1 MHFDAWWREPWLNN
15 GLQATRPFQF
25 AMQSRAGTDAL
36 VLSVRAALDT
46 RENAVIVSLDGRSAY
61 DSISRASFLA
71 KLREVA
77 PQLLPFARLFYG
89 QASAY
94 CWWDAAGN
102 LREIRQS
109 EGCEQGDPLAP
120 ALFALGQHESL
131 ARAAETLHPSDCLMA
146 FLDDL
151 YLVTVPDRCR
161 GSLDAV
167 THSVAEGCGIASNL
181 GKTRVIRAIAGAAP
195 PRVAELGPD
204 VWRGDKPPNQRGMV
218 VLGSPVGHPDFI
230 AAWTAQRMAQE
241 QELLEHLPLLPDLQ
255 CAWLLLALCAS
266 PRANHALRTVPP
278 PDISLYAQAH
288 DAAMW
293 ATLLELLGGACDTT
307 EAVLLA
313 RVVASLPAA
322 LGGLGLQSASRLAP
336 AAYWAAWADSLPV
349 IQARFRD
356 MAAQL
361 QRHLGDDDARCL
373 AHANAARRLLITE
386 GWGDCPNWHD
396 ITGGL
401 LAAPHAEAGLGDWPH
416 GWQFHASRT
425 RNLYYRDRVL
435 LPTLP
440 PDHRALLRSQSGP
453 HAGSW
458 LAAIPGEAAT
468 TLSPEAM
475 QVALRRRL
483 RLPLP
488 IASGRCG
495 PSPGCGGPVDLLGDH
510 ALACPRTGLL
520 ARRAKV
526 VERAWIRVARDSGT
540 RRPHCPA
547 TMAGTQDGS
556 PRRADRP
563 SPPGLAHLW
572 GDAQRDR
579 AVLRR
584 HARFAADANHA
595 ARMSTEPR
603 CALPSGANGQHTRNL
618 RPPARSASSYLGR
631 WWEADG
637 MVEPSVWCAIWFGSA
652 HFEPHPPSGAPPSLA
667 GHAGGGASCRWPRSR
682 P

>member
-1 MHFDAWWREPWLNN
+1 MI
-15 GLQATRPFQF
+15 G
-25 AMQSRAGTDAL
+25 
-36 VLSVRAALDT
+36 
-46 RENAVIVSLDGRSAY
+46 
-61 DSISRASFLA
+61 
-71 KLREVA
+71 
-77 PQLLPFARLFYG
+77 
-89 QASAY
+89 
-94 CWWDAAGN
+94 
-102 LREIRQS
+102 
-109 EGCEQGDPLAP
+109 
-120 ALFALGQHESL
+120 
-131 ARAAETLHPSDCLMA
+131 
-146 FLDDL
+146 
-151 YLVTVPDRCR
+151 
-161 GSLDAV
+161 
-167 THSVAEGCGIASNL
+167 
-181 GKTRVIRAIAGAAP
+181 AIAGAAP
-195 PRVAELGPD
+195 PGVSELGPD

-218 VLGSPVGHPDFI
+218 VLGSPVGHPDFM

-241 QELLEHLPLLPDLQ
+241 QELLEHLPFLPDLQ

-293 ATLLELLGGACDTT
+293 ATLLELLGGASDTT
-307 EAVLLA
+307 EAAFLA
-313 RVVASLPAA
+313 RTVASLPAA

-349 IQARFRD
+349 IQARFPD

-361 QRHLGDDDARCL
+361 QRHLGDDNARCL
-373 AHANAARRLLITE
+373 AHADAARRLLITE

-495 PSPGCGGPVDLLGDH
+495 PSPGGGGPVDLLGDH

-526 VERAWIRVARDSGT
+526 VERAWIRVAREAVGPEGHIVPQPWLAHTTAPRVEPTDRRRLDLLIYGATPNGIALCCDATLVSPLTRTGQPQPCGADVDGAALRVAERRKRATYPELAAAGPQRLIVLGAEVGGRWPRFGARSGSGPRISSPT
-540 RRPHCPA
+540 RRPARRQVWLGTQVVEHPVGGRAAGRSRHGPRLCLA
-547 TMAGTQDGS
+547 DGLVDLHSRRSTAGTRARVSGRGCRQQAATPGVASPAEAAQLKTDG
-556 PRRADRP
+556 
-563 SPPGLAHLW
+563 L
-572 GDAQRDR
+572 
-579 AVLRR
+579 V
-584 HARFAADANHA
+584 
-595 ARMSTEPR
+595 
-603 CALPSGANGQHTRNL
+603 
-618 RPPARSASSYLGR
+618 
-631 WWEADG
+631 
-637 MVEPSVWCAIWFGSA
+637 V
-652 HFEPHPPSGAPPSLA
+652 
-667 GHAGGGASCRWPRSR
+667 
-682 P
+682 

>member
-1 MHFDAWWREPWLNN
+1 M
-15 GLQATRPFQF
+15 
-25 AMQSRAGTDAL
+25 
-36 VLSVRAALDT
+36 
-46 RENAVIVSLDGRSAY
+46 
-61 DSISRASFLA
+61 
-71 KLREVA
+71 
-77 PQLLPFARLFYG
+77 
-89 QASAY
+89 
-94 CWWDAAGN
+94 
-102 LREIRQS
+102 
-109 EGCEQGDPLAP
+109 
-120 ALFALGQHESL
+120 
-131 ARAAETLHPSDCLMA
+131 
-146 FLDDL
+146 
-151 YLVTVPDRCR
+151 PDRCR

-181 GKTRVIRAIAGAAP
+181 GKTHVIGAIAGAAP
-195 PRVAELGPD
+195 PGVAELGPD

-218 VLGSPVGHPDFI
+218 VLGSPVGHPDFM

-293 ATLLELLGGACDTT
+293 ATLLELLGGASDTT
-307 EAVLLA
+307 EAALLA
-313 RVVASLPAA
+313 RAVASLPAA

-336 AAYWAAWADSLPV
+336 AGHPGQIPGHGGAVATPSGRRQCPV
-349 IQARFRD
+349 PC
-356 MAAQL
+356 
-361 QRHLGDDDARCL
+361 RCGRSQT
-373 AHANAARRLLITE
+373 ASDPE
-386 GWGDCPNWHD
+386 GWGDCPSWHD

-416 GWQFHASRT
+416 SWQFHASRT

-488 IASGRCG
+488 IASGRSG
-495 PSPGCGGPVDLLGDH
+495 PSPGCGRPVDLLGDH

-526 VERAWIRVARDSGT
+526 VERAWIRVAREAVG
-540 RRPHCPA
+540 PEGHIVP
-547 TMAGTQDGS
+547 Q
-556 PRRADRP
+556 PW
-563 SPPGLAHLW
+563 LAHTT
-572 GDAQRDR
+572 A
-579 AVLRR
+579 
-584 HARFAADANHA
+584 
-595 ARMSTEPR
+595 PR
-603 CALPSGANGQHTRNL
+603 
-618 RPPARSASSYLGR
+618 
-631 WWEADG
+631 
-637 MVEPSVWCAIWFGSA
+637 VEPTDRRRLCLAFW
-652 HFEPHPPSGAPPSLA
+652 HERQLA
-667 GHAGGGASCRWPRSR
+667 GDVECAKT
-682 P
+682 

>member
-1 MHFDAWWREPWLNN
+1 M
-15 GLQATRPFQF
+15 
-25 AMQSRAGTDAL
+25 
-36 VLSVRAALDT
+36 
-46 RENAVIVSLDGRSAY
+46 
-61 DSISRASFLA
+61 
-71 KLREVA
+71 
-77 PQLLPFARLFYG
+77 
-89 QASAY
+89 
-94 CWWDAAGN
+94 
-102 LREIRQS
+102 
-109 EGCEQGDPLAP
+109 
-120 ALFALGQHESL
+120 
-131 ARAAETLHPSDCLMA
+131 
-146 FLDDL
+146 
-151 YLVTVPDRCR
+151 PDRCR

-181 GKTRVIRAIAGAAP
+181 GKTRAIGAIAGAAP
-195 PRVAELGPD
+195 PGVAELGPD

-255 CAWLLLALCAS
+255 CAWLLLALCVS

-293 ATLLELLGGACDTT
+293 ATLLELLGGASDTT
-307 EAVLLA
+307 EAALLA
-313 RVVASLPAA
+313 RAVASLPAA

-349 IQARFRD
+349 IQARVPD

-361 QRHLGDDDARCL
+361 QRHLGDDNARCL
-373 AHANAARRLLITE
+373 AHADAARRLLIS
-386 GWGDCPNWHD
+386 PNWHD

-401 LAAPHAEAGLGDWPH
+401 LVAPHAEAGLGDWPH

-453 HAGSW
+453 HASSW

-475 QVALRRRL
+475 RVALRRRL

-488 IASGRCG
+488 NASGRCG

-526 VERAWIRVARDSGT
+526 VERAWIRVAREAVGPEGHIVPQPWLAHTTAPRVEPTD
-540 RRPHCPA
+540 RRRL
-547 TMAGTQDGS
+547 D
-556 PRRADRP
+556 
-563 SPPGLAHLW
+563 LAHLW

-584 HARFAADANHA
+584 HARFAVDANGPAAAMRRRCRRSRA
-595 ARMSTEPR
+595 ARCRAAQTGNIPGTCGR
-603 CALPSGANGQHTRNL
+603 
-618 RPPARSASSYLGR
+618 RPAA
-631 WWEADG
+631 
-637 MVEPSVWCAIWFGSA
+637 
-652 HFEPHPPSGAPPSLA
+652 PHRTW
-667 GHAGGGASCRWPRSR
+667 GGGGR
-682 P
+682 PMEWWSARFGA